1 MDVKLKPCPFCG
13 NQPEVGVEFYESCGS
28 EVKLRAEVWCER
40 CKVGIAKIFTATE
53 ITLVPFDRYIDAF
66 DSVVSKWNT
75 RAEDTDGCSNIK
87 SKDKI

>member
-13 NQPEVGVEFYESCGS
+13 NQPEAGVEFYESIGG
-28 EVKLRAEVWCER
+28 EVKLKAEIWCER
-40 CKVGIAKIFTATE
+40 CHVGRAKIFKATE
-53 ITLVPFDRYIDAF
+53 ITPVPFDRYMDAF
-66 DSVVSKWNT
+66 DSAVLKWNT